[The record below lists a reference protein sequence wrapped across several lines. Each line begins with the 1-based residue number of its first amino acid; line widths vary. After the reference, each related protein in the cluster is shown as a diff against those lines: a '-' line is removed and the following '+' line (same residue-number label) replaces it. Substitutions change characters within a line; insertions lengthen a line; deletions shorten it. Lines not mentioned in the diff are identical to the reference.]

1 MVLRLTLP
9 KPEEVFASLR
19 QRMDYVR
26 AVRERVGQEKE
37 RIKAVHR
44 SGAGGR
50 DVTRRITGFADEV
63 VKEIFSLTLLHHGYG
78 LDSSDMPLALV
89 AIGGYG
95 RAELCPHSD
104 VDVLFLVESSPKKLK
119 AIINDILALLWDS
132 GFRVGHSAR
141 TISVCLREAK
151 KDLSARTAMM
161 EGRYLAG
168 NLKLFSDFELTFL
181 KQTIEKTSDAFIREK
196 IEGRD
201 RRHKRYEDLVTL
213 MEPNVKEGVG
223 GLRDYHLAHWATQA
237 RFGFSTLEECH
248 SGDLIDSELYEP
260 TREAFDF
267 LLKVRNE
274 LHYLS
279 DSKDDVLSVE
289 VQRQVAE
296 NLGYQDAGPR
306 LAVERFM
313 QDYYKQASQLKQ
325 YSDAII
331 SLCQPARKGITKV
344 IEKVISK
351 TLDERFVA
359 VKGELC
365 LSEGALEGK
374 ELTAEV
380 ILDAFGLCQEHN
392 LTLHESLRS
401 MIRSSLE
408 EIDELSRRRPSVAKA
423 FYELMKCDGASHILR
438 QMHEV
443 GFLGA
448 LIPEFGR
455 LSFLPQY
462 DVFHRYTADEHT
474 LKALQY
480 VEELRETTAPS
491 LQELSAIYRGLKNP
505 AVIKMGMLLHD
516 IGKSGGAA
524 GHVERGLEI
533 ARVVLDRWPMGGRA
547 EKQILLLA
555 ANHLIMNRT
564 AQRRDMH
571 DEKTVKKFCDVVGSV
586 ENLKLL
592 YLLTYADIK
601 AVGPEVWTEWKG
613 ALLLELYQ
621 RARDYMTREPE
632 ERLSGRALMDHLRE
646 QVTSELAGDEVSA
659 DAIEAYFQ
667 AMPYKYIASTAPDRI
682 ARHIRLGEKMAAQ
695 GGLALEHWHN
705 HQFEYTEVLVC
716 TTGRTG
722 IFSEMA
728 GTLTSKNLN
737 ILGAQIFTRLD
748 NIAIDTLQVERLEGG
763 CVTDEKIWAEVE
775 RNLQAVVSGEA
786 TAEEFLAKRTRYV
799 TEKRVVGPPVRAEVT
814 INNRISDTHTVIEMK
829 AHDRLGLLYLVTH
842 TMVDF
847 NLDIYLAKISTEG
860 NRAVNV
866 FYVTDLAGEKIFD
879 EELIGR
885 IREALEDILEKGWIR

>member
-1 MVLRLTLP
+1 MELRLTLP

-19 QRMDYVR
+19 QRMDYVHV
-26 AVRERVGQEKE
+26 VRERVEKEKE
-37 RIKAVHR
+37 RIKAIHR

-50 DVTRRITGFADEV
+50 EVTRLITGFADEV
-63 VKEIFSLTLLHHGYG
+63 VKEVFGLTVLHYGYD
-78 LDSSDMPLALV
+78 LEVAEMPLALV

-95 RAELCPHSD
+95 RAELCPYSD
-104 VDVLFLVESSPKKLK
+104 VDLLFLVETSPRKLK
-119 AIINDILALLWDS
+119 GVINEILALLWDS
-132 GFRVGHSAR
+132 GFKVGHSTR

-181 KQTIEKTSDAFIREK
+181 KQSIEKTADAFIREK

-201 RRHKRYEDLVTL
+201 RRYNRYENLVTL

-223 GLRDYHLAHWATQA
+223 GIRDYHLAHWATQV
-237 RFGFSTLEECH
+237 RFGFSTLAECH
-248 SGDLIDSELYEP
+248 SGDLIAPELYEP

-267 LLKVRNE
+267 LLKIRNE
-274 LHYLS
+274 LHYLAG
-279 DSKDDVLSVE
+279 SKDDVLSVE
-289 VQRQVAE
+289 VQRRVAE

-313 QDYYKQASQLKQ
+313 KDYYQQASQLKQ
-325 YSDAII
+325 YSEAII
-331 SLCQPARKGITKV
+331 SLCQPARKGLTKV

-351 TLDERFVA
+351 TLDEGFVA

-365 LSEGALEGK
+365 LSEGALEAK
-374 ELTAEV
+374 ELTPEV
-380 ILDAFGLCQEHN
+380 ILGAFSLCQEHN
-392 LTLHESLRS
+392 LLLHESLRS
-401 MIRSSLE
+401 MIRNSLE
-408 EIDELSRRRPSVAKA
+408 DIDEEGRSKRSVAKA
-423 FYELMKCDGASHILR
+423 FYELLKSDGASRVLR

-448 LIPEFGR
+448 LIPEFGQ
-455 LSFLPQY
+455 LAFLPQY

-474 LKALQY
+474 LKALEY
-480 VEELRETTAPS
+480 VEELREATAPS
-491 LQELSAIYRGLKNP
+491 LHELSTIYRGLKNP

-524 GHVERGLEI
+524 GHVERGLDI
-533 ARVVLDRWPMGGRA
+533 ARRVLDRWPMGERSV
-547 EKQILLLA
+547 KQILLLA
-555 ANHLIMNRT
+555 SNHLVMNRT

-571 DEKTVKKFCDVVGSV
+571 DEKTVKSFCDVVGSV
-586 ENLKLL
+586 DNLELL

-613 ALLLELYQ
+613 ALLMELYQ

-632 ERLSGRALMDHLRE
+632 ERLSGDALMEHLRE
-646 QVTSELAGDEVSA
+646 LVTKELAGDDVSA

-682 ARHIRLGEKMAAQ
+682 ARHVRLGERLVAQ

-737 ILGAQIFTRLD
+737 ILGAQIYTRLD

-763 CVTDEKIWAEVE
+763 CVTDERIWAEVE
-775 RNLQAVVSGEA
+775 KNLRAIVSGEA
-786 TAEEFLAKRTRYV
+786 TAEDFLARRTRYV
-799 TEKRVVGPPVRAEVT
+799 TEKRAVGPPVKAEVAVK
-814 INNRISDTHTVIEMK
+814 NRISDTHTVIEMK

-842 TMVDF
+842 TMLDL

-866 FYVTDLAGEKIFD
+866 FYVTDLEGEKIFD

-885 IREALEDILEKGWIR
+885 IRGALEEVLEKGWVR